1 MCDSY
6 LETFEEMLKPL
17 SVDTNYLECGHKL
30 GSNSSL
36 FGGWI
41 YLTLLSHSQVERLMV
56 QKSVVNVHNLS
67 LLMTIMNRNDKE
79 AVRQLLLAAVA
90 VPGALWGTSC
100 LFLVFIGN
108 LANIDHRF
116 HSLSLSLGHLMP
128 MCCLSLNKQ
137 IPLSIDNHSN
147 EDDKLFLQRAYAFHY
162 RLLYQNRRL
171 GPL

>member
-17 SVDTNYLECGHKL
+17 SVDANYLECGHKL

-41 YLTLLSHSQVERLMV
+41 DLRLHTHSQVDGPKIFRQCSHLV
-56 QKSVVNVHNLS
+56 FVP
-67 LLMTIMNRNDKE
+67 LMTIMNRNDKE

-116 HSLSLSLGHLMP
+116 HSLSIFLGHLMP

-137 IPLSIDNHSN
+137 ILLSIDNRSN
-147 EDDKLFLQRAYAFHY
+147 EDEKLFL
-162 RLLYQNRRL
+162 
-171 GPL
+171 